1 MAERILRKAIL
12 KVDED
17 YANDQE
23 VENAQSEAVEE
34 ATRRAQPLTPE
45 QQRMLDDLRQWA
57 QRAKNQVDSKAKP
70 SSTGSRPTSR
80 PDGSGTIAG

>member
-23 VENAQSEAVEE
+23 VENANRRPSKRPHAV
-34 ATRRAQPLTPE
+34 
-45 QQRMLDDLRQWA
+45 
-57 QRAKNQVDSKAKP
+57 P
-70 SSTGSRPTSR
+70 SR
-80 PDGSGTIAG
+80 

>member
-34 ATRRAQPLTPE
+34 ASRRAQPLTQE
-45 QQRMLDDLRQWA
+45 QQRMLG
-57 QRAKNQVDSKAKP
+57 RAEGMGATSQKP
-70 SSTGSRPTSR
+70 DRFQG
-80 PDGSGTIAG
+80 